1 MKCPSCGK
9 AIAGD
14 SVFCS
19 YCGMPIRDDYKTRQQ
34 IIRNRK
40 EEQKRRSQDAADA
53 MWSEIE
59 PARKIQKPI
68 VQPKLNYNTGAQKRE
83 SSPTGSGNKLTSEVV
98 TCPKCK
104 TRYNEFLT
112 KKTYLSF
119 NTTCPNCN
127 KKWKKRYW
135 GRIFTTIVFI
145 ILSYVIVM
153 WMFFHQIG
161 IF

>member
-1 MKCPSCGK
+1 MKCPSCSK
-9 AIAGD
+9 TIAGD

-19 YCGMPIRDDYKTRQQ
+19 YCGMPIKDDYKTRQQ

-40 EEQKRRSQDAADA
+40 EEQRRRSQDAADA

-68 VQPKLNYNTGAQKRE
+68 VQPKVNYNTGTPKKKSA
-83 SSPTGSGNKLTSEVV
+83 PTDNRLMSEVV

-104 TRYNEFLT
+104 TRYNMFLP

-135 GRIFTTIVFI
+135 GRIFITIMLI
-145 ILSYVIVM
+145 ILVYFVAFFYVAYV
-153 WMFFHQIG
+153 FG
-161 IF
+161 L